1 MGQSLGNALS
11 LKPDREERF
20 VSLYGAFDRG
30 FATLKNRIRLGREL
44 EQPIKIL
51 QPLFSST
58 ALHLIMGNMGAFR
71 TCLEESETLAKQ
83 TGESDILKAT
93 LGLSKLA
100 SQV

>member
-1 MGQSLGNALS
+1 MELRQMTH
-11 LKPDREERF
+11 K
-20 VSLYGAFDRG
+20 YRG
-30 FATLKNRIRLGREL
+30 TECNLNEIGREL
-44 EQPIKIL
+44 EQSMKIL

-93 LGLSKLA
+93 LGISKLA